1 MSDVLVEAGYTGNLR
16 GELCR
21 VFCITSAGAEGLSL
35 KNVRRVHIM
44 EPYWNPVR
52 TDQVKGRAVRICSH
66 IDLAHSEIPEDNE
79 RTVEVFTYCS
89 TFAPDALLHPDGSTA
104 YGRID
109 MAVLSG
115 DGMKPSEAA
124 AIGLP
129 IVTGVKDYVMTS
141 DEYLYTLSENKKKL
155 LQNIQDLMKTSAV
168 DCQINQYE
176 NEEDGLGCIVL
187 PGNPEQYAY
196 HPILSKDIAETS
208 TQFKDAAPT
217 EPLPALPAA
226 AAGEARAAPAPAPA
240 KKTVKAFVVTIGS
253 TQYIAVPVL
262 SRTGTAL
269 SYDLFARGD
278 TLRTRKI
285 GTAIA
290 DSEGKIT
297 NDIVL
302 F

>member
-1 MSDVLVEAGYTGNLR
+1 
-16 GELCR
+16 
-21 VFCITSAGAEGLSL
+21 
-35 KNVRRVHIM
+35 
-44 EPYWNPVR
+44 
-52 TDQVKGRAVRICSH
+52 
-66 IDLAHSEIPEDNE
+66 
-79 RTVEVFTYCS
+79 
-89 TFAPDALLHPDGSTA
+89 
-104 YGRID
+104 
-109 MAVLSG
+109 
-115 DGMKPSEAA
+115 
-124 AIGLP
+124 
-129 IVTGVKDYVMTS
+129 MTS

-208 TQFKDAAPT
+208 TQFKDAPAPAPV
-217 EPLPALPAA
+217 PLPALPAA
-226 AAGEARAAPAPAPA
+226 AGEAAVAEAPAAPAPA
-240 KKTVKAFVVTIGS
+240 KKTVKAFIVTIGS

-278 TLRTRKI
+278 TLRSRKI